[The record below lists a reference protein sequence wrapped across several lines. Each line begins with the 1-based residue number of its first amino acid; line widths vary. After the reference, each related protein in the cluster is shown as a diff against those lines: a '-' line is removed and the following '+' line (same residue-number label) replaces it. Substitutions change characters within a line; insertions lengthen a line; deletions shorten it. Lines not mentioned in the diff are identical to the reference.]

1 MIPDD
6 LPPDHDVEKIDDD
19 IELEEIPTVF
29 KCDNCNKYR
38 PIEECNI
45 ELAQIS
51 YLTRES
57 AREFVCY
64 RHNVQICDKCE
75 SEMGITKEG
84 SPPKQE

>member
-1 MIPDD
+1 MWNLCHEQPEEDD
-6 LPPDHDVEKIDDD
+6 LEDWEDED
-19 IELEEIPTVF
+19 IELEELPTVF
-29 KCDNCNKYR
+29 KCDNCNKYK

-57 AREFVCY
+57 AREFVSY

-75 SEMGITKEG
+75 EEIGMKESG
-84 SPPKQE
+84 AKE